1 MGGIFTKPASEM
13 SDEEL
18 FAALEE
24 SKRARRERINE
35 KGAKKRAKGINAQLK
50 ALPPEALE
58 ELKEMLARRDAASAL
73 SESALSEEGEGGE
86 SEGEGGRV
94 ERERGEVK

>member
-24 SKRARRERINE
+24 SKRVRRERINE
-35 KGAKKRAKGINAQLK
+35 KGAKKRAKGVAAQLK
-50 ALPPEALE
+50 ALPPEAIA
-58 ELKEMLARRDAASAL
+58 ELKERLALRAT
-73 SESALSEEGEGGE
+73 SEETKSKEGKE
-86 SEGEGGRV
+86 TNEDE
-94 ERERGEVK
+94 EKETT